1 MHHFRMDF
9 EASLRSDREVVA
21 VAAVVEN
28 CRRGFPSVAAV
39 VDYCQ
44 RVLLKRAAAVGFGC

>member
-1 MHHFRMDF
+1 MDF